1 MFCPQPLC
9 KVQIRP
15 WSRGTAITNK
25 LDEYNGTC
33 GCLQLN
39 PISCDIRLGGIVTG
53 WYSVTPNTFPIVDP
67 TKWDLLLDPGVLRAT
82 HTYGTTGRAPG
93 GLYELIGFDGIVTLL
108 DPQLARFGEIRGPSS
123 RRVVWG

>member
-1 MFCPQPLC
+1 MNREFLTEGARPANYILATYCVARMFCPQPLC

-15 WSRGTAITNK
+15 RSRGTAITNK
-25 LDEYNGTC
+25 LDEYNGAC

-93 GLYELIGFDGIVTLL
+93 AYT
-108 DPQLARFGEIRGPSS
+108 S
-123 RRVVWG
+123 